1 MRSSRPTGFRS
12 ILPQDITFDVGARN
26 ALLFRADGSVAA
38 VNAGGPVGNPVLV
51 QAPNGFD
58 WLLTVRDQTTNLF
71 RVIRISPNGRV
82 RVDEF

>member
-1 MRSSRPTGFRS
+1 M
-12 ILPQDITFDVGARN
+12 
-26 ALLFRADGSVAA
+26 
-38 VNAGGPVGNPVLV
+38 LV